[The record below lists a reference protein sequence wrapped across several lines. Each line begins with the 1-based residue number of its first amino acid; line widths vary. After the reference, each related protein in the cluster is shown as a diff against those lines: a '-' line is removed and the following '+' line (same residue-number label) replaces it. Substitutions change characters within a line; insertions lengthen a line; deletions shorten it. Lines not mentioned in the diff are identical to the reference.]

1 LFAKLVWTR
10 PSESLVAASEN
21 LLQKQNQQKPAA
33 KDSCPDRKNRI
44 AEKPLNFTAEEFLKP
59 SRP

>member
-1 LFAKLVWTR
+1 
-10 PSESLVAASEN
+10 VAASEN